1 MAQKTMPPRRRPP
14 NRRLGWAIIALIV
27 LIVIAFSGWL
37 AWQSTHRKP
46 SGPMFTK
53 EGALQFVE
61 TPGGKV
67 LQEIDIEI
75 ADDDMSRERGLMW
88 RKSMEERQGML
99 FIMDEED
106 MLAFWMLN
114 TYIALDLVFVN
125 SDKEIVTIRKNA
137 IPQQLDRI
145 PSSRPALYVVEVV
158 AGFCDKYGIREGH
171 YIAFN

>member
-1 MAQKTMPPRRRPP
+1 
-14 NRRLGWAIIALIV
+14 
-27 LIVIAFSGWL
+27 
-37 AWQSTHRKP
+37 
-46 SGPMFTK
+46 MFTK

>member
-1 MAQKTMPPRRRPP
+1 
-14 NRRLGWAIIALIV
+14 
-27 LIVIAFSGWL
+27 
-37 AWQSTHRKP
+37 
-46 SGPMFTK
+46 MFTK
-53 EGALQFVE
+53 EGVLQFVE

-75 ADDDMSRERGLMW
+75 ADDDLSRERGLMW

-125 SDKEIVTIRKNA
+125 SNKEIVTIQKNA
-137 IPQQLDRI
+137 TPQKLDRI

-171 YIAFN
+171 YIAFH